1 MTLATMTPATLL
13 FDLDGTLVNTDH
25 LHYRAFQ
32 DLLADFDRTMEW
44 DAFEREVIGRANA
57 DIMANLF
64 PELPLGEQE
73 QLAARKE
80 ALFRSKVQEL
90 EPTRGLPDLLDFALA
105 RGIGCAVVTN
115 APRDN
120 ATLLLKGLRLG
131 ARFEAV
137 VIADELPAQKPDP
150 LPYLTGLRL
159 LNGDAHRALAFEDS
173 RSGIKAATAAGILTV
188 GLTTSLSE
196 AALTEAGASLAVAD
210 FMDPRLHALIRD
222 HLGIS

>member
-1 MTLATMTPATLL
+1 MTPATLL

-25 LHYRAFQ
+25 LHYSAFQ
-32 DLLADFDRTMEW
+32 DLLGDFDRTMEW

-64 PELPLGEQE
+64 PALSLAEQE
-73 QLAARKE
+73 QMAARKE
-80 ALFRSKVQEL
+80 ALFRGKVQAL
-90 EPTRGLPDLLDFALA
+90 TPTQGLPELLEFALA
-105 RGIGCAVVTN
+105 HGIGCAVVTN

-120 ATLLLKGLRLG
+120 AMLLLKGLELDR
-131 ARFEAV
+131 RFEAV

-159 LNGDAHRALAFEDS
+159 LNGDAQRALAFEDS
-173 RSGIKAATAAGILTV
+173 RSGITAAVAAGILTV

-196 AALTEAGASLAVAD
+196 AILMEAGASLAVAD
-210 FMDPRLHALIRD
+210 FRDPRLDALIRN

>member
-1 MTLATMTPATLL
+1 MITSSPATLL

-25 LHYRAFQ
+25 LHWLAFQ
-32 DLLADFDRTMEW
+32 DLLADFDRTMEL
-44 DAFEREVIGRANA
+44 DVFERDIIGRANA
-57 DIMANLF
+57 DIMVGLF
-64 PELPLGEQE
+64 PDLPVVEHE
-73 QLAARKE
+73 RMATRKE

-90 EPTRGLPDLLDFALA
+90 EPTPGLSDLLAFALA

-120 ATLLLKGLRLG
+120 ATLLLRGLKLDT
-131 ARFEAV
+131 RFEAV

-159 LNGDAHRALAFEDS
+159 LNGDARRALAFEDS
-173 RSGIKAATAAGILTV
+173 RSGIMAATAAGILTV

-196 AALTEAGASLAVAD
+196 AALLDAGASLAVKD
-210 FMDPRLHALIRD
+210 FRDPRLGDLVHD